1 MALKIDR
8 GEKPRGAMVCDRRL
22 YLTAGK
28 DEVVEEGDARAS
40 FLFATP
46 GYEIPAGEVERFG
59 LELVDGKVAFG
70 AEEAPAPSQPE
81 DPAPEGDGDPDDDDV
96 PEWTLKTPPEE
107 YLEKHPDGPN
117 AELARRVLA
126 ARGSDGEA

>member
-8 GEKPRGAMVCDRRL
+8 GEKPRGAMVSDRRL

-28 DEVVEEGDARAS
+28 DEVVEDGDARAS

-59 LELVDGKVAFG
+59 LELVDGKVSFG
-70 AEEAPAPSQPE
+70 TEEAPAPSEPE
-81 DPAPEGDGDPDDDDV
+81 DPAPEGAGDPDDDV

-126 ARGSDGEA
+126 ERGSDGDA